1 VWRSSGIVTQRIAL
15 TFDTEHPD
23 RPYVAGG
30 ERRLLDLLANA
41 GVRATFFIQGRWAE
55 AYPEVAREIADAGH
69 VIGNHSY
76 YHVRMPLLS
85 PDGFAADVRASERA
99 IRAHAG
105 VDPQPWFRFPFGAG
119 ANDPEQRAQL
129 EQAGYRHVGWDVD
142 PRDWDVGSTEE
153 GIASAL
159 ALGLA
164 EAPGDAI
171 VLLHAW
177 PTPTP
182 AALERLL
189 PRMRDAGATFVTI
202 DELGGEV
209 RATVPA

>member
-1 VWRSSGIVTQRIAL
+1 MTQRIAL
-15 TFDTEHPD
+15 TFDTEHQD
-23 RPYVAGG
+23 RPCVAGG
-30 ERRLLDLLANA
+30 ERRLLELLDRS
-41 GVRATFFIQGRWAE
+41 GVRATFFLQGRWVE
-55 AYPEVAREIADAGH
+55 AYPEVARAIAEAGH
-69 VIGNHSY
+69 RVANHSY

-85 PDGFAADVRASERA
+85 AEGFATDVRAADRA
-99 IRAHAG
+99 IREHVG
-105 VDPQPWFRFPFGAG
+105 VDPRPWFRFPFGTG
-119 ANDPEQRAQL
+119 ANDPELRGRL

-142 PRDWDVGSTEE
+142 PRDWDIAATED

-159 ALGLA
+159 TLGLA

-182 AALERLL
+182 GAVDRLL

-202 DELGGEV
+202 DELGDEV